1 MNENTSIIVAFSLGI
16 LGFILTDLEPVF
28 SVILK
33 GLGIITMSISLYF
46 IFKRYSLFKR
56 KTEKEIEAK
65 DLEME
70 INQNRN

>member
-46 IFKRYSLFKR
+46 ILNAILFLSGKR
-56 KTEKEIEAK
+56 KKK
-65 DLEME
+65 
-70 INQNRN
+70 